1 MGIIRSKIIS
11 KYKILNLDD
20 IVSNKKENKERNDW
34 PFRMLI
40 IGPSGSGK
48 TNTLLHLIN
57 NFHPIDKI
65 YLYAKDI
72 DEKKYQYLI
81 NKREQAG
88 IKNLN
93 DPHAFIEFSSDMND
107 VLDDINNYNKN
118 RDKKLLIIFDDM
130 IADIMRSEKF
140 KAIVKELFIRYRK
153 LNISIVFIIQ
163 SYFRT
168 PKDARLNSI
177 HYILMEIGNKKE
189 LKSIAEENSGH
200 LDFKDFLKIYNYCT
214 KEPYSFMLVDT
225 RPTARVIFKK
235 HFDEAID
242 LQHLRYK

>member
-1 MGIIRSKIIS
+1 M
-11 KYKILNLDD
+11 LNLDD
-20 IVSNKKENKERNDW
+20 IVSNKKENKKRNDW

-57 NFHPIDKI
+57 NFQPMDKI
-65 YLYAKDI
+65 YLYTKDT
-72 DEKKYQYLI
+72 DEKKY
-81 NKREQAG
+81 QAG

-93 DPHAFIEFSSDMND
+93 DPHAFIEYSSDMND
-107 VLDDINNYNKN
+107 VLEYINNYNIN
-118 RDKKLLIIFDDM
+118 RDKKVLIIFDDV

-140 KAIVKELFIRYRK
+140 KAIVKELFIRCRK
-153 LNISIVFIIQ
+153 SNISIAFITQ

-168 PKDARLNSI
+168 PKDARLNST
-177 HYILMEIGNKKE
+177 HYILMKIGNKKE
-189 LKSIAEENSGH
+189 LKSIAEEKSGH

-214 KEPYSFMLVDT
+214 KEPYSFILVDT
-225 RPTARVIFKK
+225 RPTARVTFKK
-235 HFDEAID
+235 NFDEPID

>member
-1 MGIIRSKIIS
+1 
-11 KYKILNLDD
+11 
-20 IVSNKKENKERNDW
+20 
-34 PFRMLI
+34 MLI

-65 YLYAKDI
+65 YLYAKDT

-93 DPHAFIEFSSDMND
+93 GPHAFMEYLSYMND
-107 VLDDINNYNKN
+107 VLDDSNNYNKN
-118 RDKKLLIIFDDM
+118 RDKKVLIISDDM

-140 KAIVKELFIRYRK
+140 KAIVKELFVRCSK
-153 LNISIVFIIQ
+153 LDISIVFITQ

-168 PKDARLNSI
+168 PKDARLNST
-177 HYILMEIGNKKE
+177 HYILMKIGNKKE

-214 KEPYSFMLVDT
+214 KEPYSFMVVDT
-225 RPTARVIFKK
+225 RPTAHVTFKK
-235 HFDEAID
+235 NFNEPIN
-242 LQHLRYK
+242 L

>member
-1 MGIIRSKIIS
+1 M
-11 KYKILNLDD
+11 LNLDN
-20 IVSNKKENKERNDW
+20 IVSNKKKNSSENDEW

-48 TNTLLHLIN
+48 TNTLLNLIS
-57 NFHPIDKI
+57 NFLPIDKI
-65 YLYAKDI
+65 YLYAKDT

-93 DPHAFIEFSSDMND
+93 DPHTFIEYSNDMND
-107 VLDDINNYNKN
+107 VLEDINNYNKK
-118 RDKKLLIIFDDM
+118 RDKKVIIIFDDM

-140 KAIVKELFIRYRK
+140 KAIVKELFIRCRK
-153 LNISIVFIIQ
+153 LNISIVFITQ
-163 SYFRT
+163 SFFRT
-168 PKDARLNSI
+168 PKNARLNST
-177 HYILMEIGNKKE
+177 HYILMKTGNKKE

-214 KEPYSFMLVDT
+214 NEPYSFMMVDT
-225 RPTARVIFKK
+225 RPNARGTFKNN
-235 HFDEAID
+235 FDKPLMSGTFINND
-242 LQHLRYK
+242 S